1 MSNILIIGCPPPI
14 LIGTLKIEAAHY
26 RTWQFLQPLLDDG
39 HQICLSADQSA
50 GNDNRASIPH
60 EWSGLLQYKPVP
72 YGRQGWR
79 NQLQRTHDEFR
90 PDCVVAVN
98 FSHCLYASRLK
109 TTKPIWM
116 DIYGDMLTIM
126 QAACFRTQTD
136 RGMATSI
143 AYMRQVLNA
152 GDAYSVCSSP
162 QKHLLVG
169 ELAMSGRLNRHTFG
183 YEFAHLILPG
193 SPAITNSNSTQLMDK
208 DILSQHGIGADDFVV
223 LWSGGYNTWTDIDT
237 LFKGLVAAMNSDARI
252 HYVSVGD
259 STYQALDNVYLR
271 LQEKIARSPH
281 RDRFHMLGWRPWNE
295 MESYYHSSDL
305 GLNIDAIHYETI
317 YGTRTRLL
325 EMLVAGLPV
334 ITSLGTE
341 LSYLLQSH
349 GAAITFQVGDWQ
361 ALAAGIL
368 ALAGDE
374 SRRQEMRILA
384 KDYAQNG
391 LSFYQTTTPL
401 REWVKDPQRAPDKVN
416 LGSRERIRKWEFQG
430 RAFFRQLIWG
440 IAGFDK

>member
-1 MSNILIIGCPPPI
+1 MKRILLVGYNPPQ
-14 LIGTLKIEAAHY
+14 LSGENKIEAAHY

-39 HQICLSADQSA
+39 HQICLSADQLT
-50 GNDNRASIPH
+50 GNDNLASIPQ
-60 EWSGLLQYKPVP
+60 EWSGQLQYKPVP
-72 YGRQGWR
+72 YGHQGWR
-79 NQLQRTHDEFR
+79 VQLQHIHDEYR

-109 TTKPIWM
+109 TPKPIWM

-126 QAACFRTQTD
+126 QAACFRTQSD
-136 RGMATSI
+136 RGLATSI
-143 AYMRQVLNA
+143 AYMRQVLSA
-152 GDAYSVCSSP
+152 GDAFSVCSSP

-193 SPAITNSNSTQLMDK
+193 SPAITNSNSTQLVDK
-208 DILSQHGIGADDFVV
+208 DILSQHGIREDDFVV

-237 LFKGLVAAMNSDARI
+237 LVKGLEAAMNKDTRI

-259 STYQALDNVYLR
+259 STYQAPDNVYIH
-271 LQEKIARSPH
+271 LQEKVARSPH
-281 RDRFHMLGWRPWNE
+281 RDRFHLLGWRPWSE
-295 MESYYHSSDL
+295 MESYYRSSHL

-325 EMLVAGLPV
+325 EMLVAELPV

-341 LSYLLQSH
+341 LSYLLESH
-349 GAAITFQVGDWQ
+349 GAALTFQVGDWK

-374 SRRQEMRILA
+374 SRRQEMRNLA

-391 LSFYQTTTPL
+391 LSFYQTTAPL
-401 REWVKDPQRAPDKVN
+401 RDWVKDAQRAPDKVN
-416 LGSRERIRKWEFQG
+416 LGSRERIRNWEFQG
-430 RAFFRQLIWG
+430 RAFIRQLIWG